1 MDRLV
6 FRKAL
11 PEDLDDILL
20 IISEAKKRMKDAGR
34 TQWQGAYP
42 GISDIM
48 KDIESGY
55 GYVAEA
61 SGHFPGD
68 TDAGCSNA
76 YSGLVAGY
84 CAVVFSGEPA
94 YEKIEGKWLTCRDY
108 VVVHRM
114 AVHGDMLGRGVS
126 RMMFGAVSELA
137 LSRGVG
143 SFKVDTNYDNVQMN
157 RILKSLGFSECGTIR
172 YADGPRIAY
181 EKILDG
187 PAV

>member
-1 MDRLV
+1 MNGII

-11 PEDLDDILL
+11 PDDLDDIVL
-20 IISEAKKRMKDAGR
+20 IIKEAKKRMKDAGR

-48 KDIESGY
+48 HDINSGY
-55 GYVAEA
+55 GYVAET
-61 SGHFPGD
+61 SGYTSGD
-68 TDAGCSNA
+68 SICGCLKE
-76 YSGLVAGY
+76 GKVLIAGY
-84 CAVVFSGEPA
+84 CAVIFNGEPA
-94 YEKIEGKWLTCRDY
+94 YENLEGRWLSDSDY

-114 AVHGDMLGRGVS
+114 AVSGKMLGSGVS
-126 RMMFGAVSELA
+126 KEMFRAVSELA
-137 LSRGVG
+137 CSHGIS
-143 SFKVDTNYDNVQMN
+143 SFKVDTNHDNVQMN
-157 RILKSLGFSECGTIR
+157 HILKSLGFSECGTIN